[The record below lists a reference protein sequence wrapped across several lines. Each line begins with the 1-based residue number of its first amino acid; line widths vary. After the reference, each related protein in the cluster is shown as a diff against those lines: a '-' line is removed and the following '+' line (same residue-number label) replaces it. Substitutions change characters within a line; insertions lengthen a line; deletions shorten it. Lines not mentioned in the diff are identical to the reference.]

1 MIFKND
7 FLKIFLKNLKVNF
20 LLYLFQQMWALIF
33 VYFWPRA
40 KIQKNLIHIYQL
52 RDRQSYEQ
60 TDKKQAS
67 YQTTIL
73 QAGPKNEVDNDCFG
87 RDCFHLNL
95 RAIAS
100 SPFLRKFLNVLMQQY
115 ELF

>member
-40 KIQKNLIHIYQL
+40 EIQKNLIHIYQL

-73 QAGPKNEVDNDCFG
+73 QTGPKNQVDNDCFG

-100 SPFLRKFLNVLMQQY
+100 SPFLRKFLKVLMQQY